1 MCSQLQGEW
10 YLQRVR
16 PQPPF
21 EASCERLSI
30 ESVSKFH
37 VVVTYKKRLQVE
49 ACGEIKRSN
58 PLETPEIL
66 VARVYATSVNMQV
79 RNDHASNHV

>member
-1 MCSQLQGEW
+1 M
-10 YLQRVR
+10 
-16 PQPPF
+16 
-21 EASCERLSI
+21 SI

-49 ACGEIKRSN
+49 ACGEIERSN

-66 VARVYATSVNMQV
+66 VARVYATSVDMQV
-79 RNDHASNHV
+79 RIHYLVQLIFLMIILSNRVLYQLKL